1 MALCQ
6 LRKAPGSCHR
16 AKRSPSFGQDL
27 DSSFENLIREALMN
41 AAARWWPL
49 WLLSLVLIS
58 AEASGQ
64 ETLWETYK
72 AAGNKAFQQARS
84 AEAERLFV
92 AAIEQAEKFGKH
104 DPRLAESLN
113 SLAVLYATQGKQV
126 EAEPLFRRAL
136 EINAQVFGPE
146 HPDVATT
153 LSNLAPLYATQGK
166 YTDAEHLFG
175 RALSINIKVSG
186 PGHPTVASNLRALA
200 ALHAMQG
207 NFGEAER
214 FVRRSLEIDEKTL
227 GPEHPDVAASLEVF
241 AALLRT
247 THRDTEAEKLETRAK
262 EIRARQAQAHSSD

>member
-1 MALCQ
+1 
-6 LRKAPGSCHR
+6 
-16 AKRSPSFGQDL
+16 
-27 DSSFENLIREALMN
+27 MN
-41 AAARWWPL
+41 TAARWWPL

-72 AAGNKAFQQARS
+72 AAGNKAFQLARS
-84 AEAERLFV
+84 AEAERLFL

-146 HPDVATT
+146 HP
-153 LSNLAPLYATQGK
+153 
-166 YTDAEHLFG
+166 E
-175 RALSINIKVSG
+175 
-186 PGHPTVASNLRALA
+186 
-200 ALHAMQG
+200 
-207 NFGEAER
+207 
-214 FVRRSLEIDEKTL
+214 
-227 GPEHPDVAASLEVF
+227 VAASLEVF

-262 EIRARQAQAHSSD
+262 KIRARQAQANSSD